1 MADPPSTQVLS
12 SMVGLEMSSPPRS
25 WGKRPS
31 LLLTPKRTQSK
42 KAWSDD
48 MERAHYV
55 VLLKLKHEN
64 WLRK

>member
-1 MADPPSTQVLS
+1 MADPPSIQVVSPL
-12 SMVGLEMSSPPRS
+12 MGIEMSSPPRS

-31 LLLTPKRTQSK
+31 LLLTSKRTQSK
-42 KAWSDD
+42 KAWSGD

-55 VLLKLKHEN
+55 VLVKLKDEN